1 MRRHPE
7 AEGPVDEEEVE
18 VVELKVGEGLG
29 EGLMAARLVALPDVV
44 GLEQLRHD
52 EELLPCARAEEGA
65 LGSPALERRASGG

>member
-29 EGLMAARLVALPDVV
+29 EGLVAARLVALPDVV

-52 EELLPCARAEEGA
+52 EELLPCARADEQ
-65 LGSPALERRASGG
+65 R